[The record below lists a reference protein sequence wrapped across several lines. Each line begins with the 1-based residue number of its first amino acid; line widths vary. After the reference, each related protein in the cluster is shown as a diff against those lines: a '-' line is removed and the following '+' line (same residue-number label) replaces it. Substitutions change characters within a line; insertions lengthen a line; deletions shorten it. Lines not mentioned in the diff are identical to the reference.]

1 MFKLNLQLILNSLLS
16 IFVCNGIYFTL
27 KIHFLRKKYSHI
39 PGPVAN
45 GIIGFYLG
53 NLLEIKKANI
63 GVEKFS
69 EWFYIFKIL
78 FFSYIIFKFILY
90 LLYKTGLQ
98 NMVIR

>member
-78 FFSYIIFKFILY
+78 FYFHILY
-90 LLYKTGLQ
+90 LNLYYIYYTKQGCK
-98 NMVIR
+98 IW